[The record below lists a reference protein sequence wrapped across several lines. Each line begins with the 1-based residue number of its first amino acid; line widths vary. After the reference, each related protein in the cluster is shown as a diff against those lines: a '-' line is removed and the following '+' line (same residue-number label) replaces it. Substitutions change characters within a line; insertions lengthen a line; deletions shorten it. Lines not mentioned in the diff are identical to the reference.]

1 MSGLYLHIP
10 FCKKACHY
18 CNFHFSTQTKW
29 IPAMV
34 EAMRKEMAIRKTE
47 FPTKLRTIYFGGGTP
62 SLLDAQYIKKLLLTT
77 SELTS
82 FDNETEITLEVNPDD
97 VTYEKVKTWQELG
110 INRISIGIQSFDNH
124 LLKWMNRAHTADQA
138 KDSIDLIRKAGIK
151 NISIDFIYGIPGLEL
166 KSWEDQLHAIIELGI
181 PHIACYALTVEPRT
195 ALETLIRNKKIE
207 APSDEEQ
214 ALQFNKM
221 VDILEKAGY
230 EHYEISNFA
239 LPGWRSK
246 HNSSYWKGVSYIGVG
261 PSAHSFTEGK
271 RKWNIANNALYLNA
285 INLNDSFF
293 EEEELDIIKQVN
305 EYLLTSIRTIEGIDL
320 FHLKQ
325 KWGNSV
331 YESVRKNAE
340 KPLQQDLLTKKNN
353 FLQLSREGKFLA
365 DRITVDLMLE

>member
-1 MSGLYLHIP
+1 
-10 FCKKACHY
+10 
-18 CNFHFSTQTKW
+18 
-29 IPAMV
+29 MV

-151 NISIDFIYGIPGLEL
+151 NISIDFIYGIPSLEL

-320 FHLKQ
+320 FHVKQ

-340 KPLQQDLLTKKNN
+340 KPLQQDLLTKKDN